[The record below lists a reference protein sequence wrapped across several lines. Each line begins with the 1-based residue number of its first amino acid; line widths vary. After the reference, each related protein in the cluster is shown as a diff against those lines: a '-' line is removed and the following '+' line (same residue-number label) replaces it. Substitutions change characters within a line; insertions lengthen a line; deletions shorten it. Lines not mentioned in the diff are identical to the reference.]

1 MSRMRLVKILFFCV
15 CFLALCSVGL
25 AKNVIANGTGTTLDE
40 AERDALRNAVE
51 DAVGI
56 LVDGETLV
64 SKNVIVEDEI
74 YLRSKGFVNNYQV
87 LQQQRRGRGWQ
98 VTVEADIATESE
110 SLLMQELTRLGL
122 IEKVLKNPRIAI
134 IVPEKHNYH
143 YYQPEGLAGET
154 AIIQSFLAAGF
165 DNLVEVDPARFQY
178 NQPYELNEIELSN
191 LAKSLQTDILIVGR
205 AISDY
210 AGDAGEYLPKK
221 DYRHSRTNLLSCRA
235 RMEVRMYYARTGQ
248 IIAANCTFGSGVD
261 VSEAVAAQK
270 ALNQAG
276 TVMGDYLVDRL
287 MAKAASQQLQ
297 LQVVALTADFTKL
310 NGLKQALLA
319 VPGVKNAQLTSYS
332 DGRVSFTV
340 NYSGTTQALFNKLQE
355 SADDELIL
363 HSLTYNILT
372 IIIK

>member
-1 MSRMRLVKILFFCV
+1 MRLIKILLFCV
-15 CFLALCSVGL
+15 CFLSLCSVGL
-25 AKNVIANGTGTTLDE
+25 AKNVVANGTGETLDE

-51 DAVGI
+51 DAVGV

-98 VTVEADIATESE
+98 VTVEADIATESD

-134 IVPEKHNYH
+134 IVPEEHNYH

-165 DNLVEVDPARFQY
+165 DNLVEVDPSRFRY
-178 NQPYELNEIELSN
+178 NQPYELNEAELSN
-191 LAKSLQTDILIVGR
+191 LAKSLQTDILVVGR

-210 AGDAGEYLPKK
+210 AGDAGEYLPRQ
-221 DYRHSRTNLLSCRA
+221 DYRRPRTNLLSCRA
-235 RMEVRMYYARTGQ
+235 RMEARMYYARTGQ
-248 IIAANCTFGSGVD
+248 IIAANSTFGSGVD
-261 VSEAVAAQK
+261 ISEAIAAQK

-276 TVMGDYLVDRL
+276 TEMGNYLVDKL
-287 MAKAASQQLQ
+287 MAKASSQRLQ
-297 LQVVALTADFTKL
+297 LEVVALTSDFNKL
-310 NGLKQALLA
+310 NRLKQELLA

-332 DGRVSFTV
+332 DGRGSFTV
-340 NYSGTTQALFNKLQE
+340 NYSGTAQALFNKLQE
-355 SADDELIL
+355 ASADDIVLN
-363 HSLTYNILT
+363 SLSYNILT